1 MCWSSLGFNNDSR
14 GGGVVR
20 RGALDSIWCPN
31 TNLTALSRTESTRA
45 GLGTYPSPITIE
57 ICLFSRIEQFF
68 TLPNPRSLFLIEG
81 ASHLRWQS
89 FDPQPSQNKLAVR
102 SKLPLVRSNNLTV
115 RFLRVC
121 CSIFIFVLF
130 FTVRVVPWLC
140 FLFCFLLLKPHVGI
154 YPFNWHKLVMSSI
167 KKGINK

>member
-1 MCWSSLGFNNDSR
+1 MCWSSLGFNIDLR
-14 GGGVVR
+14 GGSWEEVLWIPFDVQIR
-20 RGALDSIWCPN
+20 TSQHYPAL
-31 TNLTALSRTESTRA
+31 STRA
-45 GLGTYPSPITIE
+45 ELGTYPSPITNE
-57 ICLFSRIEQFF
+57 ICLFSRIEKFF

-89 FDPQPSQNKLAVR
+89 FDPQPSQNKLAVK

-115 RFLRVC
+115 RFLCVC

-130 FTVRVVPWLC
+130 FTVRVAPWLC

-154 YPFNWHKLVMSSI
+154 YSFNWHKLVMSSI
-167 KKGINK
+167 KKRN